1 LLITTI
7 RTAQQGAASAAPLLF
22 YRTPMATLAQQPR
35 DKRMTFIARNRKVT
49 SLSTSKGNQAM
60 PWKLIFQLSLFGL
73 AMGLATVF
81 WIPSNVEPFLWIVIF
96 GFCAFAIG
104 RSGAPRPFV
113 IGVLLGLA
121 NSVWITASHIL
132 LFDRYLANHP
142 REAEMMQRMP
152 LPGRLMMTVTGP
164 MVGLISGIVI
174 GVLALIAAK
183 IFRRRTAFVSS

>member
-1 LLITTI
+1 
-7 RTAQQGAASAAPLLF
+7 
-22 YRTPMATLAQQPR
+22 
-35 DKRMTFIARNRKVT
+35 
-49 SLSTSKGNQAM
+49 M
-60 PWKLIFQLSLFGL
+60 PWKLILQLSLFGL

-96 GFCAFAIG
+96 LFCAFVIG

-113 IGVLLGLA
+113 TGVLLGLA

-152 LPGRLMMTVTGP
+152 LSGRLMMTVTGP

-174 GVLALIAAK
+174 GVLALLAAK